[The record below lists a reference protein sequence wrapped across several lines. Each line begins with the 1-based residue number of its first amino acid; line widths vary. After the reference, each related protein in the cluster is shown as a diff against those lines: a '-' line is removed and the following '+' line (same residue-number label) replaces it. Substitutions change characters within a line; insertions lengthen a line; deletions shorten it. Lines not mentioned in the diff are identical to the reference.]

1 MPSSD
6 EEEFLPLEPA
16 ASHSLFDRILLALL
30 GGVTKLF
37 EKLSIDRSIALGATL
52 GRAWDRVGGP
62 RTRRVRRQLEVAM
75 PDAEAAQRR
84 LWAREVFVHLGRGLA
99 ELIILRGR
107 RRGELF
113 DRVRV
118 EGLENLAA
126 AEQQSSTGGL
136 LIVTAHYGNWELA
149 CAKVVDLGIPI
160 SVVYREFENPTL
172 DRISFEIRSPGL
184 TAESGGPRLEQIPM
198 GRAGLRFVRALKEGR
213 KVLVLLDQDANR
225 EEGLFVSFFGRPA
238 STRSGPLAL
247 ASLRGTPVLP
257 AFIRR
262 SPDGRSHVLEIHP
275 ALQLEPGASD
285 DEEVL
290 RRNTQQVT
298 AVIEEVIRKSP
309 GQWIWTHRR
318 WRTQPMADEEK
329 EEPASR

>member
-1 MPSSD
+1 
-6 EEEFLPLEPA
+6 
-16 ASHSLFDRILLALL
+16 
-30 GGVTKLF
+30 
-37 EKLSIDRSIALGATL
+37 
-52 GRAWDRVGGP
+52 
-62 RTRRVRRQLEVAM
+62 
-75 PDAEAAQRR
+75 
-84 LWAREVFVHLGRGLA
+84 
-99 ELIILRGR
+99 
-107 RRGELF
+107 
-113 DRVRV
+113 
-118 EGLENLAA
+118 
-126 AEQQSSTGGL
+126 
-136 LIVTAHYGNWELA
+136 
-149 CAKVVDLGIPI
+149 
-160 SVVYREFENPTL
+160 
-172 DRISFEIRSPGL
+172 
-184 TAESGGPRLEQIPM
+184 M